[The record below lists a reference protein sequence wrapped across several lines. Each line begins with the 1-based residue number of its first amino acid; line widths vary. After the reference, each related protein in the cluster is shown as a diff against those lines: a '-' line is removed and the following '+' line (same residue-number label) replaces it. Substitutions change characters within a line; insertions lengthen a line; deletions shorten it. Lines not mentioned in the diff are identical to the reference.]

1 MLLRRNKL
9 IALFCG
15 VALTASAC
23 TGGGSNKPSGSSEI
37 DRDAVLRVAWAL
49 PMPTLDPMLLTSV
62 ASQGNLSP
70 VYDRLIQVDGKDKL
84 LPMLAT
90 SWQYSGGGEY
100 LELKLR
106 SDVKF
111 HDGTTFDAAAVKAN
125 IERGKTHPKSTV
137 KGALKSITSVEV
149 IDPTTARVHL
159 VKGQGAELPSL
170 FSSNAGMMISP
181 KALADPSRDL
191 TNNPGDAGSGP
202 YVITAFVPQEKIT
215 MKRAPSYWDPKV
227 GQLAGLEVSR
237 VANNTTRLNGV
248 SAGELDITGVSA
260 PNDLTRAA
268 DLAGRGTFNIDKVQF
283 RNVMSLFLDAKKGN
297 LADLKVRQ
305 AIAHAIDPEKI
316 AALFSGTCTPYRQFY
331 PEDSWPAL
339 KGYQYPYKPDL
350 AKAKQLISEAGG
362 AKFELT
368 FSAQTNTEQPAN
380 VIQAALKD
388 AGADVK
394 LVPVP
399 NSEHDA
405 RYQAGDFDSMVSNGF
420 NPKIDPAETMATY
433 FLGSYRIAADPAA
446 VKPLADQAANP
457 TLPEAE
463 RAKIYQQIWEK
474 VLQEAWF
481 IPICRQTHA
490 IISSPKVINAEGLP
504 WANLG
509 YMDLRSVAMVK

>member
-90 SWQYSGGGEY
+90 SWQYSGDGEY

-202 YVITAFVPQEKIT
+202 YVVTAFVPQEKIT

-339 KGYQYPYKPDL
+339 KGYQYPYTPDL

-433 FLGSYRIAADPAA
+433 FLGSYRIAADPAT